1 MGITKMAKSV
11 ASAVTKA
18 MGSPAVESPSLEP
31 PMAQVPAPLPKVKLN
46 DRTRLALAVWA
57 KAILGDSSASA
68 EKKAIAK
75 NLYEGGV
82 DAWNSK
88 LFVFFQT
95 HWSLPTNDTKQSDV
109 NDIVTAVVED
119 YLAAKSIKDVR

>member
-18 MGSPAVESPSLEP
+18 MGSSAVDPPPLEP
-31 PMAQVPAPLPKVKLN
+31 LPVPVPAPKMKLN

-57 KAILGDSSASA
+57 KAILGDPSASK
-68 EKKAIAK
+68 EKRAMAK

-95 HWSLPTNDTKQSDV
+95 HWSSPTNDTKQADV
-109 NDIVTAVVED
+109 DGLVTAVIED
-119 YLAAKSIKDVR
+119 YLAAKSIKDAP